1 VSFRTACWRNCFRP
15 GHSSS
20 DILIYVP
27 QERLLVSG
35 AVVYQRAHF
44 PEIGEETRLQ
54 DIHRFLAVLDRFLA
68 DDGKIDRVVPS
79 RSPPLLKSDLA
90 PVRDYYQRM
99 FTRIQAAPQKG
110 LTLEQTM
117 RRRDARTNFP
127 ALYDRPPGV
136 WSHGFDERN
145 VKNLWRILNAE
156 QQPSPADTG
165 KTVSMPPEPSANRNQ
180 QIMNP
185 KGRLCKPSSVPVL
198 QRAAIISLD
207 QPLPTGSPA
216 PSAAGRR
223 GSGKRPTRRLNG
235 RSRSHPGQVQ
245 FFTDRLLGLAGGGVF
260 PAGDVAARSAA
271 ARRGAIGC
279 VFSVALS
286 LGSPDS
292 TTIARSWKP
301 VPGGR

>member
-68 DDGKIDRVVPS
+68 DDGKIDHVVPS

-117 RRRDARTNFP
+117 RRRGCADE
-127 ALYDRPPGV
+127 LPGLV
-136 WSHGFDERN
+136 
-145 VKNLWRILNAE
+145 
-156 QQPSPADTG
+156 
-165 KTVSMPPEPSANRNQ
+165 
-180 QIMNP
+180 
-185 KGRLCKPSSVPVL
+185 
-198 QRAAIISLD
+198 
-207 QPLPTGSPA
+207 
-216 PSAAGRR
+216 
-223 GSGKRPTRRLNG
+223 
-235 RSRSHPGQVQ
+235 
-245 FFTDRLLGLAGGGVF
+245 
-260 PAGDVAARSAA
+260 
-271 ARRGAIGC
+271 
-279 VFSVALS
+279 
-286 LGSPDS
+286 
-292 TTIARSWKP
+292 
-301 VPGGR
+301 